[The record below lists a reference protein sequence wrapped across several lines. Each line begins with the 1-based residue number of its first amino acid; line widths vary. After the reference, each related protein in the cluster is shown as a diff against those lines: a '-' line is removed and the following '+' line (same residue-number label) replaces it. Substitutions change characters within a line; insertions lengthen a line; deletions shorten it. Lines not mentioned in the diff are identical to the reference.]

1 MDRHACLETGA
12 RQLLN
17 QAATKLGWS
26 GRALHRGV
34 YVVAEGDY
42 PTLVAGKLNTTVD
55 ALEEANAD
63 TDGYG
68 AFYVGLTINV
78 PC

>member
-1 MDRHACLETGA
+1 M
-12 RQLLN
+12 
-17 QAATKLGWS
+17 
-26 GRALHRGV
+26 
-34 YVVAEGDY
+34 VAEGDY

>member
-1 MDRHACLETGA
+1 MPPSEPPAETTTTVDDGI
-12 RQLLN
+12 
-17 QAATKLGWS
+17 GC
-26 GRALHRGV
+26 GV

-42 PTLVAGKLNTTVD
+42 PTLVASKLNTTVD

-68 AFYVGLTINV
+68 AFYVGLTTNAH
-78 PC
+78 C